1 MFFVNE
7 FYILLSSIQEILFY
21 NSIVIIFQNS
31 MRVTKEF
38 LQDLDVVGDS
48 YYF

>member
-1 MFFVNE
+1 MSFVNE

-21 NSIVIIFQNS
+21 NSIVIIFQNF